1 MLRILVTLALILPS
15 FATAEK
21 LATAVV
27 NGRKVN
33 VYSDKTWAYQDQLQ
47 SSCESLDAHVS
58 FCSNDTWD
66 KTSTSDPQQLAQYM
80 NNKDQYGIIISE
92 GLGLADGVSL
102 EMMVDAALSNIAI
115 AWGINK
121 SDIPVLKI
129 SDVEFEGMQ
138 SRRMAVSAEYQ
149 AMSLILIYTISVADG
164 QAYQLIT
171 FRVGK
176 NYGSTDEA
184 LHQSFIKHV
193 EIE

>member
-1 MLRILVTLALILPS
+1 MLRILLTLALILPS

-47 SSCESLDAHVS
+47 SSCTSLDAHVS
-58 FCSNDTWD
+58 FCSNDTWRKALKSSAD
-66 KTSTSDPQQLAQYM
+66 QLAQYT
-80 NNKDQYGIIISE
+80 NDKDQYGIIVSE

-102 EMMVDAALSNIAI
+102 EFMVDAALSNAAI
-115 AWGINK
+115 AWGLNK
-121 SDIPVLKI
+121 SDIPVLEI

-138 SRRMAVSAEYQ
+138 SRRLSVSAEIQ
-149 AMSLILIYTISVADG
+149 AVSLILIYTISVADG
-164 QAYQLIT
+164 QSYQLIT

-193 EIE
+193 EIQ